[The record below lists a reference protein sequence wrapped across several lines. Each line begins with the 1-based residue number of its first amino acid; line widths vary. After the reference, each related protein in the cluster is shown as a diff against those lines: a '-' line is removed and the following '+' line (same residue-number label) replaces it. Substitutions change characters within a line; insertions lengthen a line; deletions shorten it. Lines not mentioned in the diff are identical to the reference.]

1 MTRSVAIII
10 CFMAALFLVPVQ
22 SECSEICEYEPE
34 TEVECYAISDSRTQP
49 EVSQSSPKQIVGINV
64 CTAFLPVVIIA
75 PRCIDVKSTPARILH
90 CVFRE

>member
-49 EVSQSSPKQIVGINV
+49 ELSPSSPEQTVGINA
-64 CTAFLPVVIIA
+64 CTAFPPVIIIT
-75 PRCIDVKSTPARILH
+75 PRSIDVRSTPARILH